1 MVKKN
6 SPMNRLLQS
15 PDTPMTRKRIVA
27 PLLYFVLVL
36 SSADIHS
43 STIEPFRPATPEAKA
58 AFAQHASKDGLRE
71 SAGGAIESSPEVPS
85 QGSRDALNER
95 FASDMKSLSEAE
107 IGRYAAAFFLAFY
120 VTKARIVPGVCES
133 EGVDLEAY
141 SNAFQLEHAAMFNR
155 ADQLMSASRLSAT
168 QMVSKVYKNR
178 TIAEANVRRRLL
190 ELASKLQKPTVADG
204 CVYLASHVID
214 GASMPSF
221 EEEFPDAAGVLMSV
235 PIAPG
240 TSAAGG
246 SPEKRTMNDGR
257 YGAGNVVVVSSSD
270 PRFEEP
276 VDTVTDRIAADIKSL
291 PTDDVKKYAASH
303 FLAFYN
309 IRTRVDRDVCRDE
322 GVDISAY
329 VLAFKIAYGVEFAR
343 ADILTMG
350 TRFSNAQVITDLDA
364 ERERGLAVSREV
376 FVTLAKRLGKTT
388 IADGCRYLVVHAS
401 DGLGIQSFAEQ
412 FPELYEIFMS
422 DESPKKRPE
431 SLPASNPY
439 LGKKINR
446 RRATHDESTETSR

>member
-1 MVKKN
+1 MI
-6 SPMNRLLQS
+6 
-15 PDTPMTRKRIVA
+15 RKRVVA
-27 PLLYFVLVL
+27 PLLYFALVL
-36 SSADIHS
+36 STADIHS
-43 STIEPFRPATPEAKA
+43 STVEPFRPATPEAKA

-71 SAGGAIESSPEVPS
+71 PAGRAIDSSPELPS

-95 FASDMKSLSEAE
+95 FASDMKSLAEAE

-141 SNAFQLEHAAMFNR
+141 LNAFQLEHAAMFNR
-155 ADQLMSASRLSAT
+155 ADQIMGAYRLSAT
-168 QMVSKVYKNR
+168 QMVSKLYKNR

-190 ELASKLQKPTVADG
+190 ELASKLQKPSVADG

-214 GASMPSF
+214 GTSMPSF

-240 TSAAGG
+240 TSAAGD
-246 SPEKRTMNDGR
+246 SPEKRTMKNGR
-257 YGAGNVVVVSSSD
+257 NGAGNVVVSSSN

-276 VDTVTDRIAADIKSL
+276 VDTVTERIAADIKSL
-291 PTDDVKKYAASH
+291 PIDDVKKYAASH

-322 GVDISAY
+322 GVDIAAY
-329 VLAFKIAYGVEFAR
+329 VLAFKLAYGVEFAR

-376 FVTLAKRLGKTT
+376 VVTLASRLGKTT

-401 DGLGIQSFAEQ
+401 DGLAIQSFAEQ